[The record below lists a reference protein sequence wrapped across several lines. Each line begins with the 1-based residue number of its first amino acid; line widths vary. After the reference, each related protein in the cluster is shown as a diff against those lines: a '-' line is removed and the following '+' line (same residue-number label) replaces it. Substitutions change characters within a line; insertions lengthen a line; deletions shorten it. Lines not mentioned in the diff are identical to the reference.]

1 MRSNT
6 KINAQQIKLRKIA
19 QPNFFTVKMMKKYI
33 LLTNIL
39 LSSSAFAGT
48 HVNIDTNVGQISIEL
63 YDQEAPIT
71 TKNFLKY
78 VKKDY
83 YNGTIF
89 HRVIPNFMIQAGGFD
104 RNLQQKD
111 TDQPIKNEASNGLKN
126 MRGTIAMAR
135 TSDPNSAAAQF
146 FINTQ
151 SNNALDQ
158 TASNDG
164 YTVFGKVTQGMQV
177 VDKISHVQ
185 TTRYGMQQNLPIE
198 PIIIEKITIEH
209 TILNN
214 HKNK

>member
-1 MRSNT
+1 
-6 KINAQQIKLRKIA
+6 
-19 QPNFFTVKMMKKYI
+19 MMKKYI
-33 LLTNIL
+33 LLTSIL

-89 HRVIPNFMIQAGGFD
+89 HRVIPDFMIQAGGFD

-126 MRGTIAMAR
+126 IRGTIAMAR
-135 TSDPNSAAAQF
+135 TSNPNSATAQF

-158 TASNDG
+158 TPFNDG

-209 TILNN
+209 IALNN

>member
-1 MRSNT
+1 
-6 KINAQQIKLRKIA
+6 
-19 QPNFFTVKMMKKYI
+19 MMKKYI
-33 LLTNIL
+33 LLTSIL

-89 HRVIPNFMIQAGGFD
+89 HRVIPDFMIQAGGFD

-126 MRGTIAMAR
+126 IRGTIAMAR
-135 TSDPNSAAAQF
+135 TSNPNSATAQF

-158 TASNDG
+158 TPFNDG

-209 TILNN
+209 IVLNN

>member
-1 MRSNT
+1 
-6 KINAQQIKLRKIA
+6 
-19 QPNFFTVKMMKKYI
+19 MKKYI
-33 LLTNIL
+33 LLTSIL

-89 HRVIPNFMIQAGGFD
+89 HRVIPDFMIQAGGFD

-126 MRGTIAMAR
+126 IRGTIAMAR
-135 TSDPNSAAAQF
+135 TSNPNSATAQF

-158 TASNDG
+158 TPFNDG

-209 TILNN
+209 IVLNN